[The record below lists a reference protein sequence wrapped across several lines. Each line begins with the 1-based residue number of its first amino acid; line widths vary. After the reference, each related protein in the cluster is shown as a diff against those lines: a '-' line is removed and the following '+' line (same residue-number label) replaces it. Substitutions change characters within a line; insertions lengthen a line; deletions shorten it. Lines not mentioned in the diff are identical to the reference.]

1 MDLDELQ
8 QNWDRFGQIDPLW
21 AILSAPDKI
30 NSNWNRAEFFQ
41 TGVDE
46 INRVMQY
53 VDSLGISV
61 AKKRAVDFGCG
72 VGRLTQAL
80 CRYFDEC
87 HGIDIAP
94 SMIDLARKYNQFGD
108 RCVYHVNQT
117 DALPD
122 FETGGWDFVF
132 SKLVLQ
138 HMVPRYSKNYIREFV
153 RILRPGG
160 VAIFQIPA
168 ELHVAPGGITAL
180 PDAAFRAR
188 IEPQISSLVAEA
200 SSRIK
205 VVARVRNLSSVT
217 WPSFRQIPNSPI
229 GLGNHWLNE
238 NGDMIR
244 LDDSRAMLDEDLNP
258 GDDTELTLT
267 VEAPAEPGN
276 YILELD
282 MVQELVA
289 WFANKGSKIARV
301 KAQVRESQVAAPL
314 PSEDPAPQPKMEM
327 YGIPKREVLDIVA
340 SAGGHVVDVQSE
352 AIAGLE
358 WNSFTYCITKAK

>member
-1 MDLDELQ
+1 VDLDQLQ

-21 AILSAPDKI
+21 AILSSPDKI

-61 AKKRAVDFGCG
+61 SMKRAVDFGCG

-87 HGIDIAP
+87 RGIDIAP

-108 RCVYHVNQT
+108 RCVYHFNQT

-122 FETGGWDFVF
+122 FETSGWDFVF

-138 HMVPRYSKNYIREFV
+138 HMVPRYSENYIREFV

-180 PDAAFRAR
+180 PDIAFRAL
-188 IEPQISSLVAEA
+188 IKPQISSLVAEA
-200 SSRIK
+200 SSRINI
-205 VVARVRNLSSVT
+205 VAGVRNLSSVT
-217 WPSFRQIPNSPI
+217 WPSFRQIPNCPI

-244 LDDSRAMLDEDLNP
+244 LDDSRAMLERDLNP
-258 GDDTELTLT
+258 NDETELTLT

-289 WFANKGSKIARV
+289 WFANKGSDIARV
-301 KAQVRESQVAAPL
+301 NAVVLENQGPSSL
-314 PSEDPAPQPKMEM
+314 PSEGSDPQPKMEM
-327 YGIPKREVLDIVA
+327 YGIPKLQVLDIVA
-340 SAGGHVVDVQSE
+340 SAGGHVLDVQPES
-352 AIAGLE
+352 IAGQE
-358 WNSFTYCITKAK
+358 WNSYTYCITKAN